1 MRKYNLKVKID
12 NKDYVTQEKWVGV
25 IDENGNVLEH
35 KVIKKGEEVKIT
47 KDNKLTPKQ
56 KRLLNYKSELK
67 KFSESLGGYIHMSYV
82 KNELLFNKLDI
93 DRANIS
99 RLIYLSTYIDYNDRQ
114 ENLLIKHGQHKQIE
128 AMTRADI
135 KKILK
140 LSDRAFINFLND
152 MKKNNLLYEA
162 NKKFYISNDYFSK
175 GDCNFNKKEYT
186 RIYIDT
192 TRMLYESCSSRQH
205 KQLSYIY
212 QLVPYMNYELNIL
225 CSNPFETDFTKINKL
240 SLKDICEL
248 LEVSTES
255 RSMRK
260 LRDELLK
267 FYITIDGNKYYF
279 LSYARILN
287 GYGLK
292 DYFVINPQ
300 IVWGGRNIE
309 QVKETIQVC
318 FFN

>member
-1 MRKYNLKVKID
+1 MKIENLRVKIG
-12 NKDYVTQEKWVGV
+12 NEDYTTQESWVGL
-25 IDENGNVLEH
+25 IDKNGNVLDH
-35 KVIKKGEEVKIT
+35 KIIKKGEKFEIT
-47 KDNKLTPKQ
+47 KNSKLTPKQ
-56 KRLLNYKSELK
+56 KIFLENKSELK
-67 KFSESLGGYIHMSYV
+67 EFSEELGGYIHMCYV
-82 KNELLFNKLDI
+82 KNEILFNRLDI

-99 RLIYLSTYIDYNDRQ
+99 RLIYLSTFIDYNDRQ
-114 ENLLIKHGQHKQIE
+114 ENLLIKYGQHKIIE
-128 AMTRADI
+128 AMTRTDI

-140 LSDRAFINFLND
+140 LADTAFKSFMSD
-152 MKKNNLLYEA
+152 MKRNNLIYEA
-162 NKKFYISNDYFSK
+162 NGKFYISNEYFSK

-192 TRMLYESCSSRQH
+192 TRLLYESCTSRQH

-225 CSNPFETDFTKINKL
+225 CSNPLETDFTKLNKL

-248 LEVSTES
+248 LEVSTEN

-292 DYFVINPQ
+292 DYFIINPQ
-300 IVWGGRNIE
+300 IVWGGRDVE
-309 QVKETIQVC
+309 QLKETIQVC